1 MFDLER
7 FINTVNTS
15 ICYSLHICIEEIQGL
30 NIFCSSLASYN
41 FSNWSLSFVVPFQV
55 LESKVLLSLVKGFI
69 KVHHLVQISLC
80 NGYKRSY
87 YKFHMSISYG
97 IASGLLHISCASPFP
112 LFPCSIRFIMVQFL
126 QLWMKQDTDS
136 LEAWAFKAYLQFDLT
151 LLNFLAYLQVSKS
164 VF

>member
-69 KVHHLVQISLC
+69 KVHHLVQISLSVMATKEAITNFIC
-80 NGYKRSY
+80 Q
-87 YKFHMSISYG
+87 FHME
-97 IASGLLHISCASPFP
+97 LLLGFCTYLVHH
-112 LFPCSIRFIMVQFL
+112 LFPCSLVVL
-126 QLWMKQDTDS
+126 DLLWFSSFSYEWSKIQIHWK
-136 LEAWAFKAYLQFDLT
+136 LE
-151 LLNFLAYLQVSKS
+151 LLRPTYNLI
-164 VF
+164 